1 MTFSLQGVRRSFDGR
16 AGRVAALDGVSLEV
30 APGERLVV
38 LGPSGAGKTTLF
50 GLLNTTLRPS
60 EGTVRFEGQEV
71 MGLSPRQ
78 LRAVRRRI
86 GTVFQQPRLVPSL
99 TVRQNAL
106 LGRVGHW
113 SFPQAVRAWT
123 KPAAAELARVDAA
136 LEAVSLSHR
145 AAARG
150 DELSG
155 GEQQR
160 VAIARVLVQEPT
172 AVLADEPFASL
183 DPALR
188 ESMGELLLGVA
199 ARGRTLVAVMHDV
212 DFALRHFPR
221 VVGLG
226 AGRVLFDLPA
236 AQVTPEMLETLYPRS
251 SPGEPRSWS
260 GNEPLPSPAR
270 TETGHAAPVRRFAS
284 TSQARRPGTPR

>member
-1 MTFSLQGVRRSFDGR
+1 MTFSLQGVCRRLEGR
-16 AGRVAALDGVSLEV
+16 AGPVDALAGVSLEV
-30 APGERLVV
+30 AAGERVVV

-50 GLLNTTLRPS
+50 GVLNTTLLAT
-60 EGTVRFEGQEV
+60 EGTVRFEGRDV
-71 MGLSPRQ
+71 SRLTRRG

-99 TVRQNAL
+99 SARQNAL

-113 SFPQAVRAWT
+113 SFAEAMRAWVR
-123 KPAAAELARVDAA
+123 PSPEDIARVDAA
-136 LEAVSLSHR
+136 LEAVGLHHR
-145 AAARG
+145 AGARG

-172 AVLADEPFASL
+172 AVLADEPFSSL
-183 DPALR
+183 DPTLR
-188 ESMGELLLGVA
+188 DSMGELLLGVA

-212 DFALRHFPR
+212 DFALGHFPR

-226 AGRVLFDLPA
+226 AGRVLFDAPA
-236 AQVTPEMLETLYPRS
+236 GKVTPAMLAELYPR
-251 SPGEPRSWS
+251 
-260 GNEPLPSPAR
+260 
-270 TETGHAAPVRRFAS
+270 AS
-284 TSQARRPGTPR
+284 AELTGTPGKERADVLACAR

>member
-1 MTFSLQGVRRSFDGR
+1 MTFSLHGVGRRFEGR

-30 APGERLVV
+30 APGEQLVV

-50 GLLNTTLRPS
+50 GVLNTTLLPT
-60 EGTVRFEGQEV
+60 EGTVLFEGRDV
-71 MGLSPRQ
+71 SALTRRG

-99 TVRQNAL
+99 TARQNAL
-106 LGRVGHW
+106 LGRVGYW
-113 SFPQAVRAWT
+113 SFADAMLAWVR
-123 KPAAAELARVDAA
+123 PSPEDLARVDAA
-136 LEAVSLSHR
+136 LEAVGLVHR
-145 AAARG
+145 AGARG

-160 VAIARVLVQEPT
+160 VAIARVLVQAPT
-172 AVLADEPFASL
+172 TVLADEPFSSL

-226 AGRVLFDLPA
+226 AGRLLFDLPA
-236 AQVTPEMLETLYPRS
+236 GQVTPAMLEQLYPRAS
-251 SPGEPRSWS
+251 PERSGRPGEGWADA
-260 GNEPLPSPAR
+260 LACAR
-270 TETGHAAPVRRFAS
+270 
-284 TSQARRPGTPR
+284 

>member
-1 MTFSLQGVRRSFDGR
+1 M
-16 AGRVAALDGVSLEV
+16 
-30 APGERLVV
+30 
-38 LGPSGAGKTTLF
+38 
-50 GLLNTTLRPS
+50 LNTTLLPT
-60 EGTVRFEGQEV
+60 EGTVRFEGRDV
-71 MGLSPRQ
+71 SRLTRRG

-99 TVRQNAL
+99 TARQNAL
-106 LGRVGHW
+106 LGRVGYW
-113 SFPQAVRAWT
+113 SFADAMRAWVR
-123 KPAAAELARVDAA
+123 PSPGDLARVDAA
-136 LEAVSLSHR
+136 LEAVGLVHR
-145 AAARG
+145 AGARG

-236 AQVTPEMLETLYPRS
+236 AQVTPAMLEQLYPRAS
-251 SPGEPRSWS
+251 PERPERPGEEWADA
-260 GNEPLPSPAR
+260 LACAR
-270 TETGHAAPVRRFAS
+270 
-284 TSQARRPGTPR
+284 

>member
-1 MTFSLQGVRRSFDGR
+1 MSFSLHGVRRTFDGR
-16 AGRVAALDGVSLEV
+16 AGQVAALDGVSLEV

-50 GLLNTTLRPS
+50 GLLNTTLRPT
-60 EGTVRFEGQEV
+60 EGTVRFEGRDV
-71 MGLSPRQ
+71 SHLSRRA
-78 LRAVRRRI
+78 LRATRRHI

-99 TVRQNAL
+99 TARQNAL

-113 SFPQAVRAWT
+113 SFASAVRAWVR
-123 KPAAAELARVDAA
+123 PSPEDLERVDAA
-136 LEAVSLSHR
+136 LGAVGLLHR

-172 AVLADEPFASL
+172 AVLADEPFSSL
-183 DPALR
+183 DPSLR
-188 ESMGELLLGVA
+188 ESTGELLLGVA

-212 DFALRHFPR
+212 EFALRHFPR
-221 VVGLG
+221 VVGLA
-226 AGRVLFDLPA
+226 AGRVQFDVPA
-236 AQVTPEMLETLYPRS
+236 AQVNPEMLAALYPREVLEQRRGS
-251 SPGEPRSWS
+251 EGEWAD
-260 GNEPLPSPAR
+260 GLVYAR
-270 TETGHAAPVRRFAS
+270 
-284 TSQARRPGTPR
+284 

>member
-1 MTFSLQGVRRSFDGR
+1 VTFSLQGVRRCFVGR
-16 AGRVAALDGVSLEV
+16 AGPVAALDGVSLEV

-50 GLLNTTLRPS
+50 GLLNTTLRPT
-60 EGTVRFEGQEV
+60 EGTVRFEGQDV
-71 MGLSPRQ
+71 AGLSWSP
-78 LRAVRRRI
+78 LRAARRHI

-99 TVRQNAL
+99 SVRENAL

-113 SFPQAVRAWT
+113 SLADALRAWIR
-123 KPAAAELARVDAA
+123 PAREDLTRVEAA
-136 LEAVSLSHR
+136 LEAVGLTDR
-145 AAARG
+145 AAARA

-172 AVLADEPFASL
+172 AVLADEPFSSL

-188 ESMGELLLGVA
+188 DSMAELLLGVA

-221 VVGLG
+221 VVGLS
-226 AGRVLFDLPA
+226 AGRVVFDLPTE
-236 AQVTPEMLETLYPRS
+236 QVTPALLERLYPRARE
-251 SPGEPRSWS
+251 EPAA
-260 GNEPLPSPAR
+260 EPSREMPDALAC
-270 TETGHAAPVRRFAS
+270 VR
-284 TSQARRPGTPR
+284 

>member
-1 MTFSLQGVRRSFDGR
+1 MTFSLHGVRRRFDGR
-16 AGRVAALDGVSLEV
+16 AGRVEALDGVTLEV
-30 APGERLVV
+30 APGERMVV

-60 EGTVRFEGQEV
+60 AGTVRFEGRDVSE
-71 MGLSPRQ
+71 LSRGA

-113 SFPQAVRAWT
+113 SFADALRAWVR
-123 KPAAAELARVDAA
+123 PSPEDLARVDGA
-136 LEAVSLSHR
+136 LGAVGLLHR

-160 VAIARVLVQEPT
+160 VAIARVLVQEPA
-172 AVLADEPFASL
+172 AVLADEPFSSL

-188 ESMGELLLGVA
+188 QSMGELLLGVA
-199 ARGRTLVAVMHDV
+199 ARDRTLVAVMHDV

-226 AGRVLFDLPA
+226 RGRVLFDLPTG
-236 AQVTPEMLETLYPRS
+236 QVTAEMLEQLYPRGV
-251 SPGEPRSWS
+251 PEQQEMPRREWADA
-260 GNEPLPSPAR
+260 LACAR
-270 TETGHAAPVRRFAS
+270 
-284 TSQARRPGTPR
+284 

>member
-1 MTFSLQGVRRSFDGR
+1 MTFSLRGVRRRFHGR
-16 AGRVAALDGVSLEV
+16 AGPVAALDRVSLEV

-50 GLLNTTLRPS
+50 GVLNTTLRPS

-71 MGLSPRQ
+71 MGLSRRS

-113 SFPQAVRAWT
+113 SLADALRSWVR
-123 KPAAAELARVDAA
+123 PSGEDLARVDAA
-136 LEAVSLSHR
+136 LAAVGLQRR
-145 AAARG
+145 ATARA

-160 VAIARVLVQEPT
+160 VAIARVLVQEPA
-172 AVLADEPFASL
+172 AVLADEPFSSL

-226 AGRVLFDLPA
+226 AGRVLFDLPT
-236 AQVTPEMLETLYPRS
+236 AQVTPSLLEQLYPRQVAER
-251 SPGEPRSWS
+251 PV
-260 GNEPLPSPAR
+260 
-270 TETGHAAPVRRFAS
+270 APTPELGDAIACVR
-284 TSQARRPGTPR
+284 

>member
-1 MTFSLQGVRRSFDGR
+1 MTFSLHGVRRRFLGR
-16 AGRVAALDGVSLEV
+16 AGRVLALDGVSLDV

-60 EGTVRFEGQEV
+60 EGTVQFEGRDV
-71 MGLSPRQ
+71 GGLSRRA
-78 LRAVRRRI
+78 LRGVRRRI
-86 GTVFQQPRLVPSL
+86 GTVFQQPRLIPSL

-113 SFPQAVRAWT
+113 SLAAGLRAWVR
-123 KPAAAELARVDAA
+123 PAGADLARVDRA
-136 LEAVSLSHR
+136 LGAVGLLHR
-145 AAARG
+145 ADARA

-160 VAIARVLVQEPT
+160 VAIARVLVQEPA

-188 ESMGELLLGVA
+188 ETMGELLLGVA
-199 ARGRTLVAVMHDV
+199 APGRTLVAVMHDV

-221 VVGLG
+221 VVGLR
-226 AGRVLFDLPA
+226 AGRVAFDLPTGE
-236 AQVTPEMLETLYPRS
+236 VTPALLDQLYPR
-251 SPGEPRSWS
+251 E
-260 GNEPLPSPAR
+260 
-270 TETGHAAPVRRFAS
+270 AAPEPMAPLREVRDALACVR
-284 TSQARRPGTPR
+284 

>member
-1 MTFSLQGVRRSFDGR
+1 M
-16 AGRVAALDGVSLEV
+16 ALDGVTLEV

-50 GLLNTTLRPS
+50 GLLNTTLRPT
-60 EGTVRFEGQEV
+60 EGTVHFEGHDVSE
-71 MGLSPRQ
+71 LSPRA
-78 LRAVRRRI
+78 LRGVRRRI

-106 LGRVGHW
+106 LGRGGHW
-113 SFPQAVRAWT
+113 SFPDAVRAWVR
-123 KPAAAELARVDAA
+123 PSLEDLARVDRA
-136 LEAVSLSHR
+136 LGAVGLLHR
-145 AAARG
+145 ATARG

-160 VAIARVLVQEPT
+160 VAIARVLVQEPA
-172 AVLADEPFASL
+172 AVLADEPFSSL

-188 ESMGELLLGVA
+188 DSMAELLLGVV

-212 DFALRHFPR
+212 EFALRHFPR

-226 AGRVLFDLPA
+226 AGRLRFDLPA
-236 AQVTPEMLETLYPRS
+236 AQVSPEMLAQLYPRES
-251 SPGEPRSWS
+251 REPQQGPETEWADV
-260 GNEPLPSPAR
+260 LACAR
-270 TETGHAAPVRRFAS
+270 
-284 TSQARRPGTPR
+284 

>member
-1 MTFSLQGVRRSFDGR
+1 VTFSLQGVRRWFEGR

-50 GLLNTTLRPS
+50 GVLNTTLRPT
-60 EGTVRFEGQEV
+60 EGTVCFEGQEV

-113 SFPQAVRAWT
+113 SLPQAVRAWT
-123 KPAAAELARVDAA
+123 RPSTAELARVDAA

-145 AAARG
+145 SAARG

-226 AGRVLFDLPA
+226 SGRVLFDLPA
-236 AQVTPEMLETLYPRS
+236 AQVTPEMLETLYPRA
-251 SPGEPRSWS
+251 SPGRAAGS
-260 GNEPLPSPAR
+260 GRERADAVACAR
-270 TETGHAAPVRRFAS
+270 
-284 TSQARRPGTPR
+284 

>member
-1 MTFSLQGVRRSFDGR
+1 MIFSLGDVRRSFTSRG
-16 AGRVAALDGVSLEV
+16 GRVTALDGVSLEV
-30 APGERLVV
+30 APGERVVV

-50 GLLNTTLRPS
+50 SLLNTTLRPGGGAV
-60 EGTVRFEGQEV
+60 EFEGV
-71 MGLSPRQ
+71 DVGALSRRE

-86 GTVFQQPRLVPSL
+86 GTVFQQPRLIPSL
-99 TVRQNAL
+99 SVRQNAL

-113 SFPQAVRAWT
+113 SFAAALGAWV
-123 KPAAAELARVDAA
+123 KPARGDLQRVDAA
-136 LEAVSLSHR
+136 LDAVGLFHR
-145 AAARG
+145 ASARG

-160 VAIARVLVQEPT
+160 VAIARVLVQEPS

-188 ESMGELLLGVA
+188 EGMAGLLFGVA

-221 VVGLG
+221 VVGLR
-226 AGRVLFDLPA
+226 AGRVAFDLPA
-236 AQVTPEMLETLYPRS
+236 AEVTPALLEGLYPRS
-251 SPGEPRSWS
+251 APESP
-260 GNEPLPSPAR
+260 
-270 TETGHAAPVRRFAS
+270 T
-284 TSQARRPGTPR
+284 PGTRERVEALDFLPPAGTWAGGPG

>member
-1 MTFSLQGVRRSFDGR
+1 MSFLLHGVRRSFDGR
-16 AGRVAALDGVSLEV
+16 VGRVAALDGVTLEV

-50 GLLNTTLRPS
+50 GVLNTTLRPTS
-60 EGTVRFEGQEV
+60 GTVHFEGRDV
-71 MGLSPRQ
+71 SGLSPRS

-99 TVRQNAL
+99 SVRQNAL

-113 SFPQAVRAWT
+113 SLADAMRAWVRPST
-123 KPAAAELARVDAA
+123 EDLARVDAA
-136 LEAVSLSHR
+136 LGAVGLLPR
-145 AAARG
+145 ATARA

-199 ARGRTLVAVMHDV
+199 ARDRTLVAVMHDV
-212 DFALRHFPR
+212 DFALRNFPR

-226 AGRVLFDLPA
+226 AGRILFDLPA
-236 AQVTPEMLETLYPRS
+236 AQVTPERLTALYPH
-251 SPGEPRSWS
+251 E
-260 GNEPLPSPAR
+260 LPEAPPVPERGWPDAFVCAR
-270 TETGHAAPVRRFAS
+270 
-284 TSQARRPGTPR
+284 

>member
-1 MTFSLQGVRRSFDGR
+1 MSFSLQGVRRHLDGR
-16 AGRVAALDGVSLEV
+16 AGRIAALDGVSLEV
-30 APGERLVV
+30 APGERVVV

-50 GLLNTTLRPS
+50 GVLNTTLLPT
-60 EGTVRFEGQEV
+60 EGTVRFEGRDV
-71 MGLSPRQ
+71 SRLTRSG

-99 TVRQNAL
+99 TARQNAL

-113 SFPQAVRAWT
+113 SFAEAMRAWVR
-123 KPAAAELARVDAA
+123 PSPEDLARVDAA
-136 LEAVSLSHR
+136 LEAVDLLRR
-145 AAARG
+145 ADARG

-172 AVLADEPFASL
+172 AVLADEPFSSL

-188 ESMGELLLGVA
+188 ENMGALLLGVA
-199 ARGRTLVAVMHDV
+199 ASGRTLVAVMHDV

-226 AGRVLFDLPA
+226 AGRVIFDLPA
-236 AQVTPEMLETLYPRS
+236 SQVTPAMLENLYPHTS
-251 SPGEPRSWS
+251 SERAG
-260 GNEPLPSPAR
+260 GPAR
-270 TETGHAAPVRRFAS
+270 ERTDAVAHAR
-284 TSQARRPGTPR
+284 

>member
-1 MTFSLQGVRRSFDGR
+1 VIFSLRDVRRRFDGR
-16 AGRVAALDGVSLEV
+16 AGPVSALDGVSLEV

-50 GLLNTTLRPS
+50 GLLNTTLRPT
-60 EGTVRFEGQEV
+60 EGTVRFEGKDV
-71 MGLSPRQ
+71 AGLSRRP
-78 LRAVRRRI
+78 LRAARRHI

-113 SFPQAVRAWT
+113 SLTDALRAWIRPT
-123 KPAAAELARVDAA
+123 REDLGRVDSA
-136 LEAVSLSHR
+136 LDAVALGHR
-145 AAARG
+145 GGARA

-172 AVLADEPFASL
+172 AVLADEPFSSL
-183 DPALR
+183 DPTLR
-188 ESMGELLLGVA
+188 DSMAELLLGVA

-212 DFALRHFPR
+212 EFALRHFPR
-221 VVGLG
+221 VVGLS
-226 AGRVLFDLPA
+226 AGRVVFDLPRE
-236 AQVTPEMLETLYPRS
+236 QVTPALLERLYPRAGQEQS
-251 SPGEPRSWS
+251 
-260 GNEPLPSPAR
+260 A
-270 TETGHAAPVRRFAS
+270 AS
-284 TSQARRPGTPR
+284 TPELPDALACAR

>member
-1 MTFSLQGVRRSFDGR
+1 MTFSLHGVRRRFDGR
-16 AGRVAALDGVSLEV
+16 AGRVKALDGVSLEV

-50 GLLNTTLRPS
+50 GVLNTTLRPT
-60 EGTVRFEGQEV
+60 EGTVRFEDQEV
-71 MGLSPRQ
+71 TGLSQRA

-113 SFPQAVRAWT
+113 SLADALRSWVR
-123 KPAAAELARVDAA
+123 PSREDLAAVDAA
-136 LEAVSLSHR
+136 LESVGLVHR

-160 VAIARVLVQEPT
+160 VAIARVLVQDPS
-172 AVLADEPFASL
+172 AVLADEPFSSL

-199 ARGRTLVAVMHDV
+199 GRDRTLVAVMHDV

-221 VVGLG
+221 VIGLC
-226 AGRVLFDLPA
+226 AGRVLFDVPTG
-236 AQVTPEMLETLYPRS
+236 QVTPSLLEQLYPRAVAER
-251 SPGEPRSWS
+251 PMAPRREL
-260 GNEPLPSPAR
+260 GDALACAR
-270 TETGHAAPVRRFAS
+270 
-284 TSQARRPGTPR
+284 

>member
-1 MTFSLQGVRRSFDGR
+1 MSFSLHGVRRSFDGR
-16 AGRVAALDGVSLEV
+16 AGRVAALDGVSLDV

-50 GLLNTTLRPS
+50 GVLNTTLRPT
-60 EGTVRFEGQEV
+60 EGTVRFEGRDV
-71 MGLSPRQ
+71 SRLSQRA
-78 LRAVRRRI
+78 LRATRRRI

-99 TVRQNAL
+99 TARQNAL

-113 SFPQAVRAWT
+113 SFANAVRAWVR
-123 KPAAAELARVDAA
+123 PSPEDLERVDAA
-136 LEAVSLSHR
+136 LGAVGLLHR

-172 AVLADEPFASL
+172 AVLADEPFSSL
-183 DPALR
+183 DPSLR
-188 ESMGELLLGVA
+188 ESMSELLGVA
-199 ARGRTLVAVMHDV
+199 AAGRTLVAVMHDV

-221 VVGLG
+221 VVGLA
-226 AGRVLFDLPA
+226 AGRVLFDVPA
-236 AQVTPEMLETLYPRS
+236 AQVTPEMLAALYPR
-251 SPGEPRSWS
+251 E
-260 GNEPLPSPAR
+260 
-270 TETGHAAPVRRFAS
+270 APERRQVPEREWADAFACVR
-284 TSQARRPGTPR
+284 

>member
-1 MTFSLQGVRRSFDGR
+1 MTFSLQGVRRWFDGR
-16 AGRVAALDGVSLEV
+16 AGRVVALDGVSLEV
-30 APGERLVV
+30 APGERVVV

-50 GLLNTTLRPS
+50 GVLNTTLPPS
-60 EGTVRFEGQEV
+60 EGSVYFERLEV
-71 MGLSPRQ
+71 TGLSPRP
-78 LRAVRRRI
+78 LRMVRRRI

-113 SFPQAVRAWT
+113 SLPDAVRAWT
-123 KPAAAELARVDAA
+123 RPSPQDLSRVDAA
-136 LEAVSLSHR
+136 LAAVGLSHR

-172 AVLADEPFASL
+172 TVLADEPFSSL

-188 ESMGELLLGVA
+188 ESMGDLLLGVA

-236 AQVTPEMLETLYPRS
+236 TRVTADMLEQLYPRAS
-251 SPGEPRSWS
+251 RERAPG
-260 GNEPLPSPAR
+260 
-270 TETGHAAPVRRFAS
+270 
-284 TSQARRPGTPR
+284 PGRERVDAVACPH

>member
-1 MTFSLQGVRRSFDGR
+1 MTFVLQGVSRRFDGR

-50 GLLNTTLRPS
+50 GVLNTTLRPS
-60 EGTVRFEGQEV
+60 EGTVLFEGRDVSQ
-71 MGLSPRQ
+71 LSRRA

-99 TVRQNAL
+99 TTRQNAL

-113 SFPQAVRAWT
+113 SFAEAMRAWAR
-123 KPAAAELARVDAA
+123 PSSGDLARVEAA
-136 LEAVSLSHR
+136 LGAVGLLHR

-172 AVLADEPFASL
+172 TVLADEPFSSL

-188 ESMGELLLGVA
+188 DSMGELLLGVA
-199 ARGRTLVAVMHDV
+199 ARDRTLVAVMHDV
-212 DFALRHFPR
+212 DFALRNFPR

-226 AGRVLFDLPA
+226 AGRVMFDVPTPE
-236 AQVTPEMLETLYPRS
+236 VTPAMLDALYPRA
-251 SPGEPRSWS
+251 SPEQV
-260 GNEPLPSPAR
+260 AD
-270 TETGHAAPVRRFAS
+270 
-284 TSQARRPGTPR
+284 ARRERAQAVACAR

>member
-1 MTFSLQGVRRSFDGR
+1 VTFALQGVRRRFDGR
-16 AGRVAALDGVSLEV
+16 AGRVTALDGVSLEV

-50 GLLNTTLRPS
+50 ALLNTTLRPT

-71 MGLSPRQ
+71 MGLARGA

-113 SFPQAVRAWT
+113 SLADAVQSWVR
-123 KPAAAELARVDAA
+123 PSREDLERVDAA
-136 LEAVSLSHR
+136 LGAVGLRHR

-226 AGRVLFDLPA
+226 AGRVLFDLPT
-236 AQVTPEMLETLYPRS
+236 AQVTPALLEELYPRVMEER
-251 SPGEPRSWS
+251 PE
-260 GNEPLPSPAR
+260 
-270 TETGHAAPVRRFAS
+270 VRRRELGDAFAC
-284 TSQARRPGTPR
+284 AR

>member
-1 MTFSLQGVRRSFDGR
+1 VTFSLHDVRRRFDGR
-16 AGRVAALDGVSLEV
+16 AGQVAALDGVSLEV

-50 GLLNTTLRPS
+50 GVLNTTLLPT
-60 EGTVRFEGQEV
+60 EGTVRFEGRDV
-71 MGLSPRQ
+71 SRLTRRG

-99 TVRQNAL
+99 TARQNAL

-113 SFPQAVRAWT
+113 SFAEAMRAWVR
-123 KPAAAELARVDAA
+123 PSPEDQARVDAA
-136 LEAVSLSHR
+136 LEAVGLVHR
-145 AAARG
+145 AGARG

-172 AVLADEPFASL
+172 AVLADEPFSSL

-212 DFALRHFPR
+212 DFALRQFPR

-236 AQVTPEMLETLYPRS
+236 AQVTPAMLEQLYPRA
-251 SPGEPRSWS
+251 SPERP
-260 GNEPLPSPAR
+260 E
-270 TETGHAAPVRRFAS
+270 
-284 TSQARRPGTPR
+284 RPGKELVDALACAR